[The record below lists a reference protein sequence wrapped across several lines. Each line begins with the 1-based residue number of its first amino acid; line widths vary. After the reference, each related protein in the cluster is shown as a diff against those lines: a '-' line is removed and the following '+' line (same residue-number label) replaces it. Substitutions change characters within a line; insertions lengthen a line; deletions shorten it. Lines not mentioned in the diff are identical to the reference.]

1 MRLGCS
7 IGRYGG
13 QSPPRN
19 PFSLPRVAV
28 TNEHERVAFNQ
39 RYLFSRRSSCPSS
52 PQYSMPK
59 AADGLC
65 YNGRAVAYTGG
76 PTTAMS
82 SIRTPLAAEAPAEPW
97 RRRLLIFA
105 IYQLLGIIFTW
116 PLVLHLDRGAIQ
128 VGALPVDSGQNIWN
142 LWWIGT
148 ALRKGFSP
156 YVSSYLFYPD
166 LVNFFYQPLSLPN
179 ALLVWPILNQP
190 VLAFNTLMLLS
201 FGLGGYWAYR
211 LAYAVS
217 GRWSSAL
224 LAGFVFVCTPYHL
237 EQIWVGAMERA
248 ATFWLP
254 LYLLLLMRALAR
266 RTPVTVLIAGLVL
279 LLTTLASQYHGLY
292 AAIYSAIHIT
302 LAALIAPRGA
312 RLRSLATGVGVG
324 LVWLGLLLPLTLSA
338 GGLRGLALEDW
349 YARQLFHSVAL
360 VDLIAPNHFHPI
372 WGDAV
377 AAWHGALHP
386 FGPETGAGLGLGV
399 AMLIGVALWRKWAQA
414 WPWAI
419 LALFCL
425 LMAMGPQLRLTA
437 AASPLPGPFLLLS
450 LSEIFRNS
458 SRPVLFV
465 ALMLLPVAV
474 LVALGLKGLQDGGS
488 AQWQGSTLLRS
499 FGARTLSSIARPTTW
514 IVALLLFESLVRP
527 WPIMALRVDPAVQAL
542 NNDPLPGT
550 ILELPPRL
558 DDSRSLLNQICHG
571 RPILG
576 GYLARL
582 PDYPLVRSPSAIQA
596 LWWAEPPHPDIMPL
610 NAAAELSARGVRF
623 VLLDRTELPRSDY
636 AHLRHWLEVPGVSLV
651 HTSATRVIYQVE
663 PMSQPTITLGSGW
676 YDVEQSAARHWR
688 WMQGRAELNLLAREQ
703 SLVTLSLWATAY
715 GSARPLELWSSGS
728 MLTRIEIPG
737 APRDRTIVLR
747 LLLDPGQTTLTLVS
761 PTELSP
767 EGRQLSLAL
776 SDLQLSSLPTA
787 ASWVGD
793 HALSIPPTLP
803 AMTAAPCS
811 NADR

>member
-1 MRLGCS
+1 
-7 IGRYGG
+7 
-13 QSPPRN
+13 
-19 PFSLPRVAV
+19 
-28 TNEHERVAFNQ
+28 
-39 RYLFSRRSSCPSS
+39 
-52 PQYSMPK
+52 MPK

-65 YNGRAVAYTGG
+65 YNGRAVAYTRG

-97 RRRLLIFA
+97 RRRILIFA
-105 IYQLLGIIFTW
+105 IYQLLGVIFTW
-116 PLVLHLDRGAIQ
+116 PLVLHLDRGVIQ
-128 VGALPVDSGQNIWN
+128 VGAIPVDSGQNIWN
-142 LWWIGT
+142 LWWIGM
-148 ALRKGFSP
+148 ALLKGFSP

-166 LVNFFYQPLSLPN
+166 FVNFFYQPLGLPN
-179 ALLVWPILNQP
+179 ALLVWPLLILGQP
-190 VLAFNTLMLLS
+190 LLAFNTLMLLS

-211 LAYAVS
+211 LAYTVS
-217 GRWSSAL
+217 GRWITAL

-266 RTPVTVLIAGLVL
+266 RTPGTVLTAGLVL

-292 AAIYSAIHIT
+292 AAIYSALHT
-302 LAALIAPRGA
+302 VLAALIAPRGF
-312 RLRSLATGVGVG
+312 RLHTLATGVGVG

-338 GGLRGLALEDW
+338 GGFGGLALEDW

-360 VDLIAPNHFHPI
+360 VDLIAPNRFHPI
-372 WGDAV
+372 WGDVV
-377 AAWHGALHP
+377 AIWHGALHP
-386 FGPETGAGLGLGV
+386 FGPETGAGVGLGV
-399 AMLIGVALWRKWAQA
+399 ALLVGVALWRKWAQA

-465 ALMLLPVAV
+465 TLMLLPVAV
-474 LVALGLKGLQDGGS
+474 LVTLGLEGLQNGGL
-488 AQWQGSTLLRS
+488 AKWQGATLLRS
-499 FGARTLSSIARPTTW
+499 FGARALSYIVRPTIW

-542 NNDPLPGT
+542 NSDPLPGAV
-550 ILELPPRL
+550 LELPPRL

-582 PDYPLVRSPSAIQA
+582 PNYPLVRSPSVIQA
-596 LWWAEPPHPDIMPL
+596 LWWAEPPRPDIMPL
-610 NAAAELSARGVRF
+610 NAATELSARGVRF
-623 VLLDRTELPRSDY
+623 VTLDRTELPRTDY
-636 AHLRHWLEVPGVSLV
+636 AQLRRWLEVPGISVA
-651 HTSATRVIYQVE
+651 HTSATRVIYRVE
-663 PMSQPTITLGSGW
+663 PMPLPTITLGSGW
-676 YDVEQSAARHWR
+676 YDVEQNSVRHWR

-703 SLVTLSLWATAY
+703 ALVTLSLWATAY
-715 GSARPLELWSSGS
+715 GSARPLEIWSSDRL
-728 MLTRIEIPG
+728 LTRIEIPG
-737 APRDRTIVLR
+737 APLDKTIVLR
-747 LLLDPGQTTLTLVS
+747 LLLAPGQTTLTLVS
-761 PTELSP
+761 PAEISP

-776 SDLQLSSLPTA
+776 SDLQLSSLPTV

-793 HALSIPPTLP
+793 QELYIPPTFP